1 MLYSIYRMT
10 IFARS
15 CMIISINLIEGMVV
29 MEKETDN
36 SLIGCMR
43 EVPDPRLPYNQ
54 KHKRTYWGIENSLL
68 DIGFR
73 VHDAPVSQ
81 DFYE

>member
-1 MLYSIYRMT
+1 MLYSMYRMT

-15 CMIISINLIEGMVV
+15 CMIISINLMEEMVV

-43 EVPDPRLPYNQ
+43 EV
-54 KHKRTYWGIENSLL
+54 
-68 DIGFR
+68 
-73 VHDAPVSQ
+73 
-81 DFYE
+81 